1 RGAPRGDERTLC
13 VPRVSNCQR
22 SRDGMRLLVTRP
34 EPDGERTAARLR
46 ARGHEVTLAP
56 LLHIDAIDVE
66 LPREPLSAVVMTS
79 ANAARAIA
87 RHPRREPL
95 PALPASTVGRHTAEA
110 ARAAGFREVE
120 CADGDTDDLA
130 ALLRARFNEQ
140 SAPLLYLAGEDRAG
154 DLAASGVPLVI
165 ATVYRAVK
173 VERFAPDVAVALAQG
188 ALDGVLHFS
197 RRSAQAYLDCAARA
211 GMLERAL
218 ALVHFCLSRQVAQ
231 PLAAARAAPG
241 RAVPGSRY
249 DAGWARRA
257 FACRPP
263 PPPRARPP
271 PPGGGGGGGGGGHA
285 TRLMRACHP
294 LPNPPP
300 QAGEGAD
307 RVSRAGI
314 ARKPR

>member
-1 RGAPRGDERTLC
+1 
-13 VPRVSNCQR
+13 V
-22 SRDGMRLLVTRP
+22 RLLVTRP
-34 EPDGERTAARLR
+34 QHDGERTAARLR

-56 LLHIDAIDVE
+56 LLRIDAVDVE

-87 RHPRREPL
+87 RHPRRDAL
-95 PALPASTVGRHTAEA
+95 TALPAFTVGRHTAEA
-110 ARAAGFREVE
+110 ARAAGFRAVE

-154 DLAASGVPLVI
+154 DLAASGVPLLTAV
-165 ATVYRAVK
+165 AYRAVK

-231 PLAAARAAPG
+231 PLAAAGAA
-241 RAVPGSRY
+241 AI
-249 DAGWARRA
+249 
-257 FACRPP
+257 
-263 PPPRARPP
+263 
-271 PPGGGGGGGGGGHA
+271 
-285 TRLMRACHP
+285 RLAP
-294 LPNPPP
+294 KPNEAAMIDLIGP
-300 QAGEGAD
+300 A
-307 RVSRAGI
+307 
-314 ARKPR
+314 